1 MENQPEDH
9 MKSARHVVF
18 NLVFWT
24 KIEVLRISSGAD
36 DGSRTEGSGNLLVS
50 RPQKIGTPL
59 NNYKGY

>member
-1 MENQPEDH
+1 

-18 NLVFWT
+18 NLVFRT